1 MQNGSAWID
10 LLLYNHA
17 SFADP
22 IVDCNITVTLPL
34 HLAIRLRG
42 ATVRRIDETHSNP
55 LASWIAMGAPD
66 YTTNAQN
73 AALLAASE
81 LITEVRL
88 KLPLPC
94 SGFSSSCTATLKPE
108 ESRCGRTLRGS
119 RKCASLVLRYWCQRM
134 VSLLYVYPL
143 GSRQTWH

>member
-1 MQNGSAWID
+1 MVGVLAVQNGSAWID

-34 HLAIRLRG
+34 HLAVRLTE

-66 YTTNAQN
+66 YTTTAQN

-81 LITEVRL
+81 LVTEVRL
-88 KLPLPC
+88 K
-94 SGFSSSCTATLKPE
+94 
-108 ESRCGRTLRGS
+108 
-119 RKCASLVLRYWCQRM
+119 
-134 VSLLYVYPL
+134 SLLSWVR
-143 GSRQTWH
+143 STSNTST

>member
-34 HLAIRLRG
+34 QFAVQLRG

-55 LASWIAMGAPD
+55 LAAWIAMGAPD
-66 YTTNAQN
+66 YTTTEQN
-73 AALLAASE
+73 DALLAASE
-81 LITEVRL
+81 LVTEVRL
-88 KLPLPC
+88 KFP
-94 SGFSSSCTATLKPE
+94 
-108 ESRCGRTLRGS
+108 
-119 RKCASLVLRYWCQRM
+119 
-134 VSLLYVYPL
+134 LLY
-143 GSRQTWH
+143 SRPKN